1 MLIASGQEWLR
12 NSVIIPQVALLREVG
27 HEMQPSISAGQ
38 KPTIEVVALSCSFI
52 PANARGME
60 AACLLICWDTKQM
73 QESKCRVAF
82 QLLQRLPLADSQT
95 LTAQPPDL
103 KLPSLLPENAVLALL
118 LCSIALPYCKACW
131 QAQKYRKPARN
142 IA

>member
-1 MLIASGQEWLR
+1 MASKLSDYPSG
-12 NSVIIPQVALLREVG
+12 ALLREVG

-52 PANARGME
+52 RANARGME

-73 QESKCRVAF
+73 QETKCRVAF

-103 KLPSLLPENAVLALL
+103 KLPSLLPEK
-118 LCSIALPYCKACW
+118 CRFGPTSMFHSSGKRRSIANLPEISLESLDDRVA
-131 QAQKYRKPARN
+131 AN
-142 IA
+142 LE